1 MYFVYLPDTDGIIVS
16 KLSSQE
22 ADDLIALDS
31 SYSKIECPSDQETVK
46 YIKVIDGICIAE
58 TQADIDYEL
67 FVALRKSR
75 NEILASCDWT
85 QANDSPLS
93 ASKRTEWATY
103 RQALRDLP
111 SITSDPAN
119 PVWPTPP
126 Q

>member
-22 ADDLIALDS
+22 ADDLIALDN

-111 SITSDPAN
+111 SNTIDPSQ
-119 PVWPTPP
+119 PVWPVKP

>member
-111 SITSDPAN
+111 SNTIDPSQ
-119 PVWPTPP
+119 PVWPVKP

>member
-67 FVALRKSR
+67 FVVLRKSR

-111 SITSDPAN
+111 SNTVDPSQ